1 MLDTTTATAKGAY
14 GKGAYGKGA
23 YGKGAYGKGAID
35 NSCNEYIYILSASN
49 YL

>member
-1 MLDTTTATAKGAY
+1 MLDTTTTTKGAY

-23 YGKGAYGKGAID
+23 YGKGVYGKGAIY
-35 NSCNEYIYILSASN
+35 NSCNECTYILSASN